1 MNTLT
6 PATKS
11 TNFFGLNPGL
21 VALGQD
27 QAAIVT
33 EAPVVRKPVE
43 ETPSKLLRKGWQA
56 KHRVEDIAWVILGLS
71 GFVVLVLSF

>member
-6 PATKS
+6 PASKS
-11 TNFFGLNPGL
+11 ANFFELNQVL

-33 EAPVVRKPVE
+33 QAPVTAKPAPL
-43 ETPSKLLRKGWQA
+43 TSSKLLRQGWQA

>member
-6 PATKS
+6 PASKGA
-11 TNFFGLNPGL
+11 NFFELNPVL

-33 EAPVVRKPVE
+33 EPAVARKPAQL
-43 ETPSKLLRKGWQA
+43 TSSQLLRKGWQA
-56 KHRVEDIAWVILGLS
+56 KHHFEEIAWVILGLS